1 MSHSTH
7 ILLVEPD
14 DALRFTMEKQIG
26 YFGFSVQSITSVDEL
41 RSVEEAPAVLVIS
54 LGEEEGNAAMAVSE
68 FKFRL
73 GHLPILFLS
82 DKSDFE
88 TRLQIVRLGGTA
100 FLQKPA
106 AIHQIVEELD
116 RLSAPA
122 PDYEGR
128 ILFVEN
134 GNPFT
139 DAYAKALREA
149 GLDVYSL
156 FDPADID
163 VIIDDFVPDLILLN
177 LYYPECL
184 GMEMAAILRQ
194 KPSNASVPIVFLS
207 REQNLSRHLAAIQRG
222 GDDFFI
228 HPVDTDHLV
237 TSLMARIRR
246 TRVLRELTIRDAMT
260 GLLNHSTF
268 NERLEQAIRQHG
280 RNSAPFAF
288 AMVDIDNFKRINDGY
303 GHAAGDQAIR
313 NLARTLKQSLRP
325 VDTLGRFGGEEFA
338 ILMPVE
344 EPGEAFR
351 IMDGIR
357 QKFSRI
363 QHSHGGHTFQCTFS
377 CGIAMYPDFSGM
389 AELGETA
396 DEGLYIAKDK
406 GRNSVIL
413 IQKQNGNLLVS
424 TGSGGN

>member
-1 MSHSTH
+1 MSGAAH

-14 DALRFTMEKQIG
+14 DAARSTMEKQIG
-26 YFGFSVQSITSVDEL
+26 YFGFSVHSLKDVDEL
-41 RSVEEAPAVLVIS
+41 KKITEAPSVLVIS
-54 LGEEEGNAAMAVSE
+54 LGTEEGNTAMAVSE
-68 FKFRL
+68 LKFRL
-73 GHLPILFLS
+73 GNLPILFLS
-82 DKSDFE
+82 EKSDFE

-116 RLSAPA
+116 RLSSPP

-128 ILFVEN
+128 VLCVEN

-139 DAYAKALREA
+139 EVYTKALRDA
-149 GLDVYSL
+149 GLEVYSL
-156 FDPADID
+156 FDPTDID
-163 VIIDDFVPDLILLN
+163 IIIDDFEPDLILLN

-237 TSLMARIRR
+237 TSLLARIRR
-246 TRVLRELTIRDAMT
+246 TRVLRELTMRDAMT

-268 NERLEQAIRQHG
+268 NERLEQLIR
-280 RNSAPFAF
+280 RTSSRFAF
-288 AMVDIDNFKRINDGY
+288 AMVDIDNFKHINDSY
-303 GHAAGDQAIR
+303 GHAAGDLAIR
-313 NLARTLKQSLRP
+313 NLARTLKQSLRS
-325 VDTLGRFGGEEFA
+325 VDTLSRFGGEEFA
-338 ILMPVE
+338 ILMPVDD
-344 EPGEAFR
+344 PAEAFQ

-357 QKFSRI
+357 EKFSRI
-363 QHSHGGHTFQCTFS
+363 QHSHGPHTFQCTFS
-377 CGIAMYPDFSGM
+377 CGIAMYPDLPGV

-396 DEGLYIAKDK
+396 DQGLYIAKDR
-406 GRNSVIL
+406 GRNCVIL
-413 IQKQNGNLLVS
+413 IQKQNGNLLVT
-424 TGSGGN
+424 TGSGRN

>member
-1 MSHSTH
+1 
-7 ILLVEPD
+7 
-14 DALRFTMEKQIG
+14 MEKQIG

-313 NLARTLKQSLRP
+313 NLAHTEAEPASRRYARTLRRRGVRHP
-325 VDTLGRFGGEEFA
+325 HA
-338 ILMPVE
+338 
-344 EPGEAFR
+344 
-351 IMDGIR
+351 
-357 QKFSRI
+357 
-363 QHSHGGHTFQCTFS
+363 C
-377 CGIAMYPDFSGM
+377 
-389 AELGETA
+389 
-396 DEGLYIAKDK
+396 
-406 GRNSVIL
+406 
-413 IQKQNGNLLVS
+413 
-424 TGSGGN
+424 